1 MMRAIVDQM
10 AALAKALEVAQP
22 IVAGVMIEMCCGQ
35 NDAGLPHMHG
45 LLDVRPSRRASTAAS
60 PGAASGVEPPAVRQA
75 SNSFAVRPA
84 TSFADAAGA
93 LEADAST
100 EFWPVDWIVPS
111 QLRFDRHGHPGS
123 QETRFSLKRRRA
135 AIRTSLHHAP
145 HKSRDDRRESL
156 GITCEKRVITC
167 SSSSLGWPHS
177 APSATMN
184 VSKAANPPHSPY
196 ARALTVRAPL
206 LSIDSRGSPGCAP
219 CRAAVRPSP
228 VPRRA
233 LNHIDLSRLR
243 ERMPMLTWI
252 GVPTAQKGRLREV
265 YSWTRRTRNSCW
277 RAALKS

>member
-45 LLDVRPSRRASTAAS
+45 LLDVRPSRRASTAAL
-60 PGAASGVEPPAVRQA
+60 PGAASRVEPPAVRQA

-100 EFWPVDWIVPS
+100 ELWPVDWIVPS

-123 QETRFSLKRRRA
+123 QEIRFSLKRRRG

-145 HKSRDDRRESL
+145 HKSRVDRRESL
-156 GITCEKRVITC
+156 EITREKGSSRVSPRC
-167 SSSSLGWPHS
+167 PVRSVNLG
-177 APSATMN
+177 
-184 VSKAANPPHSPY
+184 
-196 ARALTVRAPL
+196 
-206 LSIDSRGSPGCAP
+206 P
-219 CRAAVRPSP
+219 C
-228 VPRRA
+228 
-233 LNHIDLSRLR
+233 
-243 ERMPMLTWI
+243 
-252 GVPTAQKGRLREV
+252 
-265 YSWTRRTRNSCW
+265 
-277 RAALKS
+277 AALAAPILSLPTFTEELGTLESKSYRR